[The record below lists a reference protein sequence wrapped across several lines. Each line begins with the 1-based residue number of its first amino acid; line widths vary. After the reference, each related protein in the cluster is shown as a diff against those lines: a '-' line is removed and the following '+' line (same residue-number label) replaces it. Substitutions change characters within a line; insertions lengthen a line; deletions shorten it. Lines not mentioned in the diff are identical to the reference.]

1 MKMKPE
7 ILARRAVHQYRHRDI
22 LAYASLRLYLRNQC
36 ALRDRWAHETASEL
50 VLDQNQPS
58 YNHIL
63 NFKHMGQRGCCEFR
77 DLYIPG
83 PNEILAETALL
94 AVCADI
100 PAVCADIPAVF
111 QPSPGVYSYKLSSG
125 TQTQGV
131 YQYYFYGFHNRHQ
144 DIMKACKQ
152 QPDAVVIYTD
162 IRKFYPSVT
171 IDLAKN
177 VWGKACNN
185 GKLSD
190 RYRMLGMK
198 LLENYEHIT
207 RDNNAGLLIG
217 PMFSHLIGNLILRD
231 IDLKMT
237 KAAPGRYFRY
247 VDDFVFVAPKEKA
260 YELEK
265 NLKIMLNEIG
275 LELHSCKRMEV
286 SASKWLEYAPI
297 FDDDKSPVSWKT
309 FIGQLKQLMLFQP
322 DSREAMEDKFR
333 DAGIRIRPIDYSA
346 VRQDWDFLSRIRSSF
361 ANQWFRLR
369 IPRLS
374 PDRII
379 NEGLQLRCRYMKE
392 LDEVLTRVQNSD
404 SDSLERKMSIP
415 RLRFLLSRLGYLATT
430 DELQTIAEAISDVEE
445 VAIFAAIYKAIVE
458 HDVSE
463 LLKFGAHAAQKVA
476 QPLKLNSNPV
486 RCSIPNL
493 TKEVSQAYAI
503 LLLNGVPLEVS
514 NELPENPMITFC
526 QGGKEVTDLFESS
539 DMYFRELACLHG
551 IDEPDVLRLSLETA
565 FDRDEEMVLD
575 MIDLMPNSY

>member
-1 MKMKPE
+1 MKVKPE

-22 LAYASLRLYLRNQC
+22 LAYASLRLYLRNQG
-36 ALRDRWAHETASEL
+36 ALRDRWAHEIASEL

-63 NFKHMGQRGCCEFR
+63 NFKHVGKRGCCEFR

-100 PAVCADIPAVF
+100 PAVF
-111 QPSPGVYSYKLSSG
+111 QPSSGVYSYKLSSG

-162 IRKFYPSVT
+162 IRKFYPSVR

-177 VWGKACNN
+177 VWGKACSQ

-198 LLENYEHIT
+198 LLENYEHI
-207 RDNNAGLLIG
+207 NAGLLIG

-237 KAAPGRYFRY
+237 QAAPGRYFRY

-265 NLKIMLNEIG
+265 NLKIMLNGIG
-275 LELHSCKRMEV
+275 LELHSGKRREV
-286 SASKWLEYAPI
+286 SASKWLDYAPI

-346 VRQDWDFLSRIRSSF
+346 VRQDWDFLSRIRSLF

-369 IPRLS
+369 ILRLS

-392 LDEVLTRVQNSD
+392 LDEVLTHVQNSD
-404 SDSLERKMSIP
+404 SLEREMSIP

-430 DELQTIAEAISDVEE
+430 DKLQTIAEAISDVEE

-476 QPLKLNSNPV
+476 QPLKINSNPV

-493 TKEVSQAYAI
+493 TAEVSQAYAI

-514 NELPENPMITFC
+514 NGLPENPMITFC
-526 QGGKEVTDLFESS
+526 QGGKDVTDLFESS

-551 IDEPDVLRLSLETA
+551 INEPDVLRLSLETA